1 MTAPVH
7 RALGALLVI
16 ASAALACAG
25 RLEDVV
31 RAQAAGDLSCP
42 ESQVTVRR
50 GSAGGYAVTACG
62 RERGY
67 QTACNSLGTC
77 VAFAVGG
84 QAREGV
90 NEDLWADR
98 GAPAAEVAPVEVPA
112 EDSAAGVDALAGV
125 SADALAGL
133 AAEVPAD
140 AGAEVPAD
148 AGAEVPADAGA
159 EVPADAGAEV
169 PAEVAA
175 EVPAEAKAPVAAG
188 PPGEARPVTLR
199 NDCERTVALFIGED
213 PAVGAGRY
221 TTLGS
226 MNTATLKLRP
236 GEPVWLLDA
245 KGVGLTSIAALP
257 GVGEI
262 AVVEGCD
269 RFSTR

>member
-84 QAREGV
+84 PAREGV
-90 NEDLWADR
+90 SEDLWADR

-133 AAEVPAD
+133 A
-140 AGAEVPAD
+140 
-148 AGAEVPADAGA
+148 A